1 MRKLDT
7 IVWSIGARQQRL
19 HISSTTPVWGTG
31 TPLASW
37 LSQIDLWSRGSAD
50 RTLVSLCEVV
60 QRNAG
65 DSEHRVLDVDDE
77 TITLC
82 SRIDPA
88 AARDRLAL
96 LAEASAFLSASTDLA
111 TVATAAARLAVP
123 GLADWC
129 VLRLSPLLEHVQR
142 LVVGHRDSVRE
153 KEIRDIE
160 RRRHLRG
167 QWAATLRGD
176 GCTLTVETTSAPA
189 PSDGHSRAR
198 MPSVGAEL
206 LGRGLASEITADLH
220 GQRGRLGRLTFA
232 LARPSARYGIFD
244 LVVANAF
251 AQRVATA
258 LEQAALVQRSAS
270 DTLRR
275 DQLLATVTH
284 DLRNPLTAILAG
296 AQGLLAAEDKTSSS
310 GRHRRLEVI
319 RRSAER
325 MNRLTEDLLS
335 VSQIE
340 RGGIALRCTT
350 NSVHALLSEAA
361 ALFEPL
367 AAQRAQT
374 LVVST
379 PTPDVAVKCDSD
391 RILQVLSNL
400 MGNALKF
407 AREHGRIELR
417 AGLARDHVCFS
428 VTDDGPGIAPANL
441 PRVFELGWQATP
453 CDHRGLGLGLAIA
466 KALVLVHGG
475 EIWVESRVGAGT
487 TFFFTLP
494 LDVAGA
500 AVGSSPQARR
510 HKTPTPG
517 FFYVAPAAPAN
528 DALGARSAR

>member
-1 MRKLDT
+1 
-7 IVWSIGARQQRL
+7 
-19 HISSTTPVWGTG
+19 VWGTG

-50 RTLVSLCEVV
+50 RRLVSLCEVV

-65 DSEHRVLDVDDE
+65 DSEHRVLEADGE

-88 AARDRLAL
+88 AARDRLGL

-111 TVATAAARLAVP
+111 TVATAAPRLAVP

-129 VLRLSPLLEHVQR
+129 VLRLSPVLERVQR
-142 LVVGHRDSVRE
+142 LVVGHPDSVRE

-160 RRRHLRG
+160 RRRHLRD

-176 GCTLTVETTSAPA
+176 ACTLTVETTAPPPA
-189 PSDGHSRAR
+189 SEGNERTRRPS
-198 MPSVGAEL
+198 PVGGEL
-206 LGRGLASEITADLH
+206 LKRGLASEITADLY
-220 GQRGRLGRLTFA
+220 GQRGRLGRLTFS
-232 LARPSARYGIFD
+232 LARRSARYGIFD

-258 LEQAALVQRSAS
+258 LEQSALVQRSAS
-270 DTLRR
+270 ETLRR

-296 AQGLLAAEDKTSSS
+296 AQGLLAAEGTATSS
-310 GRHRRLEVI
+310 GRQRRLEVI

-325 MNRLTEDLLS
+325 MSRLTEDLLA
-335 VSQIE
+335 VAQIE
-340 RGGIALRCTT
+340 RGGIALRCAT
-350 NSVHALLSEAA
+350 NSVHSMLTEAA

-379 PTPDVAVKCDSD
+379 PAPDVVVKCDSD

-417 AGLARDHVCFS
+417 AGLMHDHVCFS

-441 PRVFELGWQATP
+441 PRVFDLGWQATP

-475 EIWVESRVGAGT
+475 QIWVQSRVGAGT

-494 LDVAGA
+494 LDVAATA
-500 AVGSSPQARR
+500 AGTSAQSRR

-517 FFYVAPAAPAN
+517 FFYVAPPPAP
-528 DALGARSAR
+528 DGLGVRSER